1 MNRIH
6 ILGRSL
12 LNLTPAHTTNQ
23 NECLIFA
30 TEIPNKHPFLIR
42 CNRQRLGGVLIV
54 RTCQFLFRLFMCYEL
69 QALGLLLYSI
79 NSSPLSNVVKS
90 LLKWFV
96 RSLTEILFCRL
107 YWLGARR
114 KIVLTQQLSKKQC
127 PQLGKHGKMSYRVSC
142 PTHWTVWIQS
152 ACFPFVLT

>member
-1 MNRIH
+1 MENNFGLTNVLH
-6 ILGRSL
+6 SL
-12 LNLTPAHTTNQ
+12 LLVKREPNPHSWTFFAKPYPGAHYYNQ

-30 TEIPNKHPFLIR
+30 AEIPNKHPFLIR

-79 NSSPLSNVVKS
+79 YSSPLSNVVKS

-96 RSLTEILFCRL
+96 
-107 YWLGARR
+107 
-114 KIVLTQQLSKKQC
+114 
-127 PQLGKHGKMSYRVSC
+127 H
-142 PTHWTVWIQS
+142 
-152 ACFPFVLT
+152 